1 MVVYNAIPHASRG
14 FSPHYLIF
22 GREPFLC
29 IYLILAFNVAND
41 EFNNYVDAC
50 NVNIDSVN
58 VDEWF
63 QSHLTRLR
71 EAHVRVDDQRKK
83 QADTRKES
91 AIIAIHTASSGQGGG
106 KKRVH
111 HVGRSKTAD
120 VWDED
125 LFIVVRA
132 PTMTVG
138 GQCNLEVKALKN
150 LIQSDWP

>member
-1 MVVYNAIPHASRG
+1 MVVVYNATPHASRG

-29 IYLILAFNVAND
+29 IYFLLAFNVAND
-41 EFNNYVDAC
+41 EFNYYVDAC

-83 QADTRKES
+83 QADTRKERRDNRNPYRFKWS
-91 AIIAIHTASSGQGGG
+91 RWW
-106 KKRVH
+106 KKESTPCR
-111 HVGRSKTAD
+111 
-120 VWDED
+120 
-125 LFIVVRA
+125 
-132 PTMTVG
+132 
-138 GQCNLEVKALKN
+138 
-150 LIQSDWP
+150 